1 VVYTPAAWTGSNLDV
16 VTLYQYN
23 LSNDGTTY
31 EAVKLA
37 EESLNVG

>member
-1 VVYTPAAWTGSNLDV
+1 V

-23 LSNDGTTY
+23 LSNDGANY

-37 EESLNVG
+37 EESLDVGQIP